1 MKKGS
6 GNLVSEYRTYKACF
20 FIAIASLLILYAVNL
35 FLDVESAFK
44 LNDEDG
50 FIESFTA
57 ISFFLTAVIFLILFI
72 RTRAVILL
80 FFVLAF
86 IFGAGEEISW
96 GQRLIGFETPESIES
111 VNAQREFN
119 LHNLNVFNS
128 VDEEGH
134 KQGISRFF
142 GFNTLFFLF
151 CMAYGI
157 LLPLMMKIGFVRNI
171 VERIK
176 LPVPPLILGVFFLI
190 NYLLFKALSVF
201 NVVEGSSIQFSSVID
216 ESKELGWAIVFLLIA
231 IAFLKDIGKS
241 REAEA

>member
-1 MKKGS
+1 MNESK
-6 GNLVSEYRTYKACF
+6 GNLVREYRAYKACF
-20 FIAIASLLILYAVNL
+20 YIAIVSLLILYAVNL
-35 FLDVESAFK
+35 LLDVESAFK

-57 ISFFLTAVIFLILFI
+57 ISFFLIAVIFLILLI
-72 RTRAVILL
+72 RTRAWILI

-96 GQRLIGFETPESIES
+96 GQRLFNFETPESIET

-128 VDEEGH
+128 IDDEGQ

-151 CMAYGI
+151 CLAYGI
-157 LLPLMMKIGFVRNI
+157 LLPLMMKIGFVNKI

-176 LPVPPLILGVFFLI
+176 LPVPPLILGLFFLI

-201 NVVEGSSIQFSSVID
+201 NVVEGSSLHFSSVID

-231 IAFLKDIGKS
+231 ISFLKDLRKS
-241 REAEA
+241 KEAEA